1 METTDLNPDRQL
13 LLSYLGPDERI
24 VHAHG
29 HHPCDRHGL
38 DCPAA
43 MRGAA
48 AVENGTAVAS

>member
-29 HHPCDRHGL
+29 QHPCDRHGL